1 MLLQEMAD
9 RRLLELTRETAHLA
23 QARLQSRG
31 HAPRINFARMIS
43 DLAGARFYGEDA
55 EAIQEFARQAS
66 IAHPDPCK
74 PFIPFAAFR
83 DLTSAAAGAGGYLV
97 ETTTSEAVD
106 ILRPWSVT
114 ARAGVTIETGLVGN
128 QVVPKVTAKSSPAWL
143 NTEAAQITPSQPTT
157 GQIAMVPKQVGCVIN
172 FSRQLSM
179 QANAESFAGRELMRA
194 VGTAF
199 DQAIIG
205 GSGASGQPTGLLQTA
220 GVQTQSGTTLNAGV
234 FAMKRLVAEANAD
247 DSRITFLSTPAVR
260 ELLENRERHAGSGAY
275 VWQGDRVAAR
285 PAYASTDV
293 PSATMISGDFANIFL
308 GIWGAGF
315 ILEINPYDPT
325 HFKTGV
331 IQARVIVSADV
342 AIPHPSA
349 FVVASPIT

>member
-43 DLAGARFYGEDA
+43 DLAGARFHGEDA

-128 QVVPKVTAKSSPAWL
+128 QVVPKVTAKSSPAWI
-143 NTEAAQITPSQPTT
+143 NGEAAQITPSQPTT

-172 FSRQLSM
+172 FSRQLSK

-205 GSGASGQPTGLLQTA
+205 
-220 GVQTQSGTTLNAGV
+220 
-234 FAMKRLVAEANAD
+234 
-247 DSRITFLSTPAVR
+247 
-260 ELLENRERHAGSGAY
+260 GSGAY